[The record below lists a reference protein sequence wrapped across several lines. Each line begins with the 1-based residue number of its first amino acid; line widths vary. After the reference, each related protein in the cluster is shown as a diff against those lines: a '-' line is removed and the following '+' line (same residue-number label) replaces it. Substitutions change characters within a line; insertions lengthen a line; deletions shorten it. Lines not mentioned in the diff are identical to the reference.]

1 MDYKYTVLANT
12 VMGTFMATLDAN
24 IVLIALPTII
34 RDLPG
39 TTPVEGL
46 WIIMGYTLIS
56 ASLLV
61 SIGRLA
67 DIFGRVRFYV
77 LGFAVFTIG
86 SGLCSIASD
95 GSALLVFRLVQGS
108 GSALIFSSNIAI
120 LTDAFPPSERGR
132 ALGLAQI
139 AGVAGSVLGL
149 VAGGILTE
157 TLGWRSIFWI
167 NLPVGSLATAW
178 AYRKLKEISSPL
190 RTERIDF
197 LGNGLFASG
206 LALFLYGLTFGAISG
221 WSSFYEAAMLG
232 GLGCLGFFLLVEKRA
247 RSPMMDFSLFGSRAF
262 SAGLVGNL
270 LFTVAVGGVGLTLTF
285 YFQGALGFDP
295 FAAGVMLLPFSIA
308 FVCVGTLSGY
318 LSDRYGARPF
328 SASGMALCFVAL
340 AWLTLLP
347 FRASYALF
355 VPPMLLVGLGAGLFV
370 APNIASIMN
379 SVPEHRRGV
388 AGGMSSTLFNVGS
401 LLSLGISFAIIA
413 TEVPLSS
420 LQAIFAGVPGG
431 AGGVN
436 LVDFTDAM
444 RNVFL
449 FLASISLVSVLPALL
464 GTKGKTEY
472 RVEPLA
478 QA

>member
-12 VMGTFMATLDAN
+12 VMGTFMATLDSN

-39 TTPVEGL
+39 TSPVQGL
-46 WIIMGYTLIS
+46 WLIMGYTLIS

-61 SIGRLA
+61 CIGRLA
-67 DIFGRVRFYV
+67 DIFGRVKFYV
-77 LGFAVFTIG
+77 LGFAVFTVA
-86 SGLCSIASD
+86 SGLCSIAPN
-95 GSALLVFRLVQGS
+95 GSTLLLLRLVQGG

-120 LTDAFPPSERGR
+120 LTDAFPSSERGR

-139 AGVAGSVLGL
+139 AGVGGSVLGL

-167 NLPVGSLATAW
+167 NLPIGSVATTW
-178 AYRKLKEISSPL
+178 AYLKLKEISSPS
-190 RTERIDF
+190 RTDKIDF

-221 WSSFYEAAMLG
+221 WSTFYEAAMLG
-232 GLGCLGFFLLVEKRA
+232 GLGCLVSFLFVERIV
-247 RSPMMDFSLFGSRAF
+247 RSPMMDLSLFSSRTF

-270 LFTVAVGGVGLTLTF
+270 LFTIAVGGVGLTLTF
-285 YFQGALGFDP
+285 YFQGALGFDA
-295 FAAGVMLLPFSIA
+295 FTAGVMLLPFSVA
-308 FVCVGTLSGY
+308 FVSVGTLSGY

-328 SASGMALCFVAL
+328 STSGMALCFVAL
-340 AWLTLLP
+340 AWLALLP
-347 FRASYALF
+347 FKAPYLLF
-355 VPPMLLVGLGAGLFV
+355 VPPMLLVGFGAGLFV

-413 TEVPLSS
+413 TEIPLAS
-420 LQAIFAGVPGG
+420 LQAIFAGSSGG
-431 AGGVN
+431 PSTVN
-436 LVDFTDAM
+436 LVDFTGAM
-444 RNVFL
+444 KNVFL
-449 FLASISLVSVLPALL
+449 FLTSISLVSVFPAFF
-464 GTKGKTEY
+464 TSKEKAEPSM
-472 RVEPLA
+472 EPLA
-478 QA
+478 QV